1 MNKNDEL
8 LVDEI
13 GLKIKEYS
21 TFIDNT
27 LYPRLK
33 SAVEVKDKLEDEI
46 SEYKELS
53 LKVKGFLE
61 HPPTESLVDLGH
73 KIAYCR
79 AKIKNPQKIFVHVGM
94 GFHIEMKL
102 NEACEFIEKRIKMLE
117 TEILPLKVKDAQIVA
132 SHLENAIAILDAL
145 SKEMKK

>member
-1 MNKNDEL
+1 MNDNDEI

-13 GLKIKEYS
+13 SLKIKEYS

-46 SEYKELS
+46 SEYKDLF
-53 LKVKGFLE
+53 LKVKGFLQ

-73 KIAYCR
+73 KVAYCR
-79 AKIKNPQKIFVHVGM
+79 AVLKNPQKIFVHVGM
-94 GFHIEMKL
+94 GFHIEMEL
-102 NEACEFIEKRIKMLE
+102 SEACEFIQKKIKMLE
-117 TEILPLKVKDAQIVA
+117 IEILPLKVKDAQVVA
-132 SHLENAIAILDAL
+132 SHLENAIVILDAL